1 MASHGYDLSNCDRE
15 PIHKLGS
22 IQGFGALI
30 ALNAD
35 WIVAHRSAN
44 LAAILQRPAVPAV
57 GGRLGEHFAPAAMKL
72 LRQAAGQLDEDQGI
86 AEAGGGAVTDLVS
99 RLFGVDLLG
108 NGVLFDIALHRSG
121 RLLIVELEP
130 AEGGGELQYPGG
142 LRPLMQRLGRHRD
155 ITDLCAEAARQM
167 KVLLGFDR
175 VMVYR
180 FHQDGSGEVIA
191 EAREQRLEPFLNLR
205 YPHTDIPAQA
215 RALYLRSLLRIIADV
230 NATPV
235 PIEPEHAIDGGAVDL
250 SLSTLRA
257 VSPIHIEYLKN
268 MGVTAS
274 LSISIVVGGKLWGLF
289 ACHHYAPRTLPYSLR
304 TTAELFAQ
312 LFALQLEL
320 AIASGGSRM
329 AERGRQLHDRLM
341 TRLVGGTA
349 LVENLSTLDGVIGQV
364 IPHDGSSAFVDGA
377 YSCRGAAPTEAEF
390 LAMVPALN
398 AASSSQI
405 IHSDALATMLPP
417 AAAFTDRA
425 CGALVI
431 PVSRRPRDY
440 VVFWRRELPQ
450 VVTWAGRPEK
460 VMEYGPNGPRLSP
473 RRSFEAWKQSV
484 EGHSAPWTPEELT
497 VAEHVRV
504 TLLEVILRMSDEQMQ
519 ERARAAEQQELLIAE
534 LNHRVRN
541 ILTLIR
547 GLVSQSRSEGTSIEQ
562 FADLVGG
569 RIRAL
574 ALAHD
579 NITREH
585 WSPASLHEL
594 IETEAEAY
602 LGGKTDRITV
612 TGPDVLVAPEA
623 YTVLALVLHEMM
635 TNSAKYGSL
644 CDSAGRLAI
653 DTRLDNVGDLQ
664 IGWRESGGPP
674 VRPPQ
679 RRGFG
684 STIIERSIP
693 YELRGAAELRHR
705 LSGVEADFTIPG
717 RFVQPGP
724 SRPDMPP
731 KDEPRLQE
739 RKGADGASPIDHVL
753 VVEDSM
759 IIAMDAEE
767 ALFGLGIPTVSV
779 VSSVAGA
786 KALLDNDRPDLALLD
801 FNLGAES
808 SEPIARAL
816 DEMGVPY
823 WFVTGYGDAIAQLG
837 ETAAR
842 GILQKPYST
851 ADLAG
856 ILEQM
861 RGG

>member
-1 MASHGYDLSNCDRE
+1 MTSTVHQYDLTDCDRE
-15 PIHKLGS
+15 PIHRPGN
-22 IQGFGALI
+22 IQNFGALI

-44 LAAILQRPAVPAV
+44 LSDILGRDHAPTIGA
-57 GGRLGEHFAPAAMKL
+57 RLGEHFVPTAMTQ
-72 LRQAAGQLDEDQGI
+72 LREAAGQLDEGDTTGNS
-86 AEAGGGAVTDLVS
+86 ADLVS
-99 RLFGVDLLG
+99 RLFGISLMG
-108 NGVLFDIALHRSG
+108 NGDLFDIAVHRTG
-121 RLLIVELEP
+121 RLVVIELEP
-130 AEGGGELQYPGG
+130 HAPGGELTHLGG
-142 LRPLMQRLGRHRD
+142 LRPLMQRLARHND
-155 ITDLCAEAARQM
+155 VGDLCADAARQM
-167 KVLLGFDR
+167 KTLLGFDR

-180 FHQDGSGEVIA
+180 FHPDGSGEVFA
-191 EAREQRLEPFLNLR
+191 EAREPRLEPFLNLR
-205 YPHTDIPAQA
+205 YPHTDIPQQA
-215 RALYLRSLLRIIADV
+215 RTLYLRNLLRIIADV
-230 NATPV
+230 DATPV
-235 PIEPEHAIDGGAVDL
+235 PIEPATTLEGAPLDL

-257 VSPIHIEYLKN
+257 VSPIHLEYLRN
-268 MGVTAS
+268 MGVAAS

-289 ACHHYAPRTLPYSLR
+289 ACHHYEPRSASYSLR

-320 AIASGGSRM
+320 AISTAGSRV

-349 LVENLSTLDGVIGQV
+349 LVENLATLDSVIGQV
-364 IPHDGSSAFVDGA
+364 IPHDGASAFVDGD
-377 YSCRGAAPTEAEF
+377 YRCRGAAPSEEEF
-390 LAMVPALN
+390 MALVPALN
-398 AASSSQI
+398 AASTSQI
-405 IHSDALATMLPP
+405 IATEALADLLSA
-417 AAAFTDRA
+417 AAAFADRA

-440 VVFWRRELPQ
+440 VVLWRRDLPQ
-450 VVTWAGRPEK
+450 VVVWAGRPEK
-460 VMEYGPNGPRLSP
+460 AVDYGPNGPRLSP
-473 RRSFEAWKQSV
+473 RKSFEAWQQSV
-484 EGHSAPWTPEELT
+484 EGRSTPWTPEELT
-497 VAEHVRV
+497 VAEHVRI
-504 TLLEVILRMSDEQMQ
+504 TLLEVILRLSDEQMV
-519 ERARAAEQQELLIAE
+519 ERQRAAEQQELLIAE

-579 NITREH
+579 NITREQ
-585 WSPASLHEL
+585 WAPASLHDL
-594 IETEAEAY
+594 IRTEAEAY
-602 LGGKTDRITV
+602 LSGKIQRVSI

-644 CDSAGRLAI
+644 CDSSGRLAI
-653 DTRLDNVGDLQ
+653 DTRLDKLGDLQ
-664 IGWRESGGPP
+664 ISWRESGGPP

-693 YELRGAAELRHR
+693 YELRGAANLRHK
-705 LSGVEADFTIPG
+705 LSGVEADFTIPS
-717 RFVQPGP
+717 RFVQPAGP
-724 SRPDMPP
+724 GAAR
-731 KDEPRLQE
+731 EPAEGFTLME
-739 RKGADGASPIDHVL
+739 RKGSEGTGTMQHVL

-767 ALFGLGIPTVSV
+767 ALLGLGVPRVSV

-786 KALLDNDRPDLALLD
+786 LPMLEQDRPDLALLD
-801 FNLGAES
+801 FNLGVES

-816 DEMGVPY
+816 DAADIPY

-837 ETAAR
+837 ETSAR
-842 GILQKPYST
+842 GILQKPYSP

-856 ILEQM
+856 ILEEM

>member
-15 PIHKLGS
+15 PIHRLGS

-35 WIVAHRSAN
+35 WIIAHRSAN
-44 LAAILQRPAVPAV
+44 LGTVLGRPMPEI
-57 GGRLGEHFAPAAMKL
+57 GGRLGEHLAPAAMKL
-72 LRQAAGQLDEDQGI
+72 LRQSAGQLDDDHGI
-86 AEAGGGAVTDLVS
+86 AAASGGAGADLVS

-108 NGVLFDIALHRSG
+108 NGTLFDVALHRSG
-121 RLLIVELEP
+121 RLLIIELEP
-130 AEGGGELQYPGG
+130 GEGGGELQHPGG
-142 LRPLMQRLGRHRD
+142 LRRLMQRLGRHSD
-155 ITDLCAEAARQM
+155 VTDLCAEAARQM

-180 FHQDGSGEVIA
+180 FHPDGSGEVIA

-215 RALYLRSLLRIIADV
+215 RALYLRNLLRIIADV
-230 NATPV
+230 DATPV
-235 PIEPEHAIDGGAVDL
+235 PIEPEHAIDGAPVDL

-268 MGVTAS
+268 MGVSAS
-274 LSISIVVGGKLWGLF
+274 LSISIVVKGKLWGLF
-289 ACHHYAPRTLPYSLR
+289 ACHHYEPRTLLYSLR

-320 AIASGGSRM
+320 AIASNGNRM

-341 TRLVGGTA
+341 TRLVGGAA
-349 LVENLSTLDGVIGQV
+349 LVENLSTLDSVIGQV

-377 YSCRGAAPTEAEF
+377 YNSRGAAPTEAEF
-390 LAMVPALN
+390 MAMVPALN
-398 AASSSQI
+398 AASTSQI
-405 IHSDALATMLPP
+405 IQTDALATMLP
-417 AAAFTDRA
+417 AAGAFADRA
-425 CGALVI
+425 CGALII

-440 VVFWRRELPQ
+440 VVFWRRDLPQ
-450 VVTWAGRPEK
+450 VVTWAGRPDK

-473 RRSFEAWKQSV
+473 RKSFEAWKQSV
-484 EGHSAPWTPEELT
+484 EGHSAPWTPEELA

-519 ERARAAEQQELLIAE
+519 ERARAAEQQDLLIAE

-602 LGGKTDRITV
+602 LGGKTDRVSV

-653 DTRLDNVGDLQ
+653 DTRLDKVGDLQ

-693 YELRGAAELRHR
+693 YELRGAAQLRHK

-717 RFVQPGP
+717 RFVQAAPT
-724 SRPDMPP
+724 RPDAKASESARPV
-731 KDEPRLQE
+731 E
-739 RKGADGASPIDHVL
+739 RKASEASVAIGHVL

-767 ALFGLGIPTVSV
+767 ALLGLGVPRVSV

-786 KALLDNDRPDLALLD
+786 TALLGKDRPDLALLD

-816 DEMGVPY
+816 DEIGIPY

-842 GILQKPYST
+842 GILQKPYSA
-851 ADLAG
+851 ADLSG
-856 ILEQM
+856 ILEEM

>member
-44 LAAILQRPAVPAV
+44 LAAVLRRPTAPAI
-57 GGRLGEHFAPAAMKL
+57 GGRLGEYFAAPAMQF
-72 LRQAAGQLDEDQGI
+72 LRTAAGQLDEDTGV
-86 AEAGGGAVTDLVS
+86 AGDGKDDATDLVS

-108 NGVLFDIALHRSG
+108 DGVLFDLAVHRSG
-121 RLLIVELEP
+121 SLLIVELEP
-130 AEGGGELQYPGG
+130 GEGAGELHHSGG
-142 LRPLMQRLGRHRD
+142 LRSLMQRLSRHSD
-155 ITDLCAEAARQM
+155 VADLCAEAARQM

-180 FHQDGSGEVIA
+180 FHADGSGEVIA
-191 EAREQRLEPFLNLR
+191 EAREQHLEAFLNLR

-215 RALYLRSLLRIIADV
+215 RALYLRNLLRIIADV
-230 NATPV
+230 DAAPV
-235 PIEPEHAIDGGAVDL
+235 PIEPEHALGGEAVDL

-268 MGVTAS
+268 MGVSAS
-274 LSISIVVGGKLWGLF
+274 LSISIVVKGKLWGLF

-312 LFALQLEL
+312 LFALQLEV
-320 AIASGGSRM
+320 AIASSGSRM

-341 TRLVGGTA
+341 TRLVGSSA
-349 LVENLSTLDGVIGQV
+349 LVENLSTLDSVIGQV
-364 IPHDGSSAFVDGA
+364 IPHDGASAFVDGA
-377 YSCRGAAPTEAEF
+377 YNARGAAPTEAEF
-390 LAMVPALN
+390 LALVPALN
-398 AASSSQI
+398 AAASSRI
-405 IHSDALATMLPP
+405 VHSDALATMLP
-417 AAAFTDRA
+417 AASAFADRA

-460 VMEYGPNGPRLSP
+460 AMEHGPHGPRLSP
-473 RRSFEAWKQSV
+473 RKSFEAWRQMV
-484 EGHSAPWTPEELT
+484 EGHSTPWTTEELA

-547 GLVSQSRSEGTSIEQ
+547 GLVSQSRTEGTSIEQ
-562 FADLVGG
+562 FADLIGG

-602 LGGKTDRITV
+602 LGGKTDRVSV

-644 CDSAGRLAI
+644 CDSSGRLTI
-653 DTRLDNVGDLQ
+653 DTRLGELGDLQ

-693 YELRGAAELRHR
+693 YELRGTAR
-705 LSGVEADFTIPG
+705 LSHKLTGVEADFTIPG
-717 RFVQPGP
+717 RFVQAAPG
-724 SRPDMPP
+724 RPDTPHT
-731 KDEPRLQE
+731 PRPAVAE
-739 RKGADGASPIDHVL
+739 RKGGDGPGLVRHVL

-767 ALFGLGIPTVSV
+767 ALLGLGVPRVSV

-786 KALLDNDRPDLALLD
+786 QGVLDSDMPDMALLD

-816 DEMGVPY
+816 DAIGVPY

-842 GILQKPYST
+842 GILQKPYSAT
-851 ADLAG
+851 DLAG
-856 ILEQM
+856 ILKQM